1 MLCVCPQF
9 YIWFLTRR
17 IDYILILLQW
27 KKYSKKSLAIK
38 LKNANPDSNPTGSG
52 SVFSLDQVNL
62 IIANTDPNVKKK
74 HMNRRDPDCGTPSSC
89 YCGPRRQPPVW
100 PASSSEYPALWPALC
115 CQTSH
120 RQTSATKC
128 LTVIK
133 LTKCYVG

>member
-62 IIANTDPNVKKK
+62 IIANTDPNVKK
-74 HMNRRDPDCGTPSSC
+74 NIWIDRIRI
-89 YCGPRRQPPVW
+89 V
-100 PASSSEYPALWPALC
+100 ALRLVVIAGRGGSLQSGQLHLQNIPLC
-115 CQTSH
+115 DQLCVVKRHIVKPLQ
-120 RQTSATKC
+120 QNA
-128 LTVIK
+128 
-133 LTKCYVG
+133 